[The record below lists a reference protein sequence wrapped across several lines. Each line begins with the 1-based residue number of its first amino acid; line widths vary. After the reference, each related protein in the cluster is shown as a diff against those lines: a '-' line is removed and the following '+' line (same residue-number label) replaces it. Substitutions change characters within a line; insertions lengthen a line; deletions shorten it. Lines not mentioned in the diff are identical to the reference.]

1 MRERTR
7 RKIEM
12 GRRVL
17 EFTIQHPDPSPAF
30 ELATA
35 RLKDLLA
42 RANQLGEQ
50 QIDGRTEVRAAASKK
65 RELRQLIKQGHLNHL
80 TSVARLAAVDE
91 PEALQKLAFPTDAT
105 SYLAFQMAANGL
117 VAEAESR
124 KELLVKHGL
133 SEEVLSGLRVRLDEF
148 EAAVQKGDAGRLT
161 HVAATAELDAVSDEV
176 GQVAK
181 VMNGL
186 VRVRSVNQEEL
197 LAAWE
202 SATSLGFHRTET
214 KPDSDAVPPAGTT
227 PPSGTPAGDV
237 KPAA

>member
-1 MRERTR
+1 
-7 RKIEM
+7 M

-30 ELATA
+30 AVVTA
-35 RLKDLLA
+35 RLKELLA

-50 QIDGRTEVRAAASKK
+50 QIDGQTEVRAAASMK
-65 RELRQLIKQGHLNHL
+65 RDLRQLIRQAHLDHL
-80 TSVARLAAVDE
+80 SSVARLAEVDE
-91 PEALQKLAFPTDAT
+91 PEAFQKLVFPAKAT

-124 KELLVKHGL
+124 KDLLMKHGL

-161 HVAATAELDAVSDEV
+161 HVAATAELDAVADEV

-202 SATSLGFHRTET
+202 SATSLGSHRPES
-214 KPDSDAVPPAGTT
+214 KPDAGTLPSGTT
-227 PPSGTPAGDV
+227 PAGGTPPSGDV